1 MHLTTVEFP
10 LWFRHFC
17 THHIHDRCFAF
28 YYIFDICSHSLT
40 RVCVYC
46 TSTPGSCSPAH
57 RQPNQQN
64 LDNEQVF
71 PDHKLPRWNFI
82 DIFHSFMVVFRALCG
97 EWVESLYDC
106 LLVNDDTSI
115 VYFCALA
122 FIGSFVVS
130 YYFVRIIW
138 CVCVCSLFYFVRLC
152 ELHALFRVRRGG
164 GKHLIESCVCPS
176 ICSFACISCNIFH

>member
-28 YYIFDICSHSLT
+28 YYIFEICSHSLT

-164 GKHLIESCVCPS
+164 GANTWSNHVSVHLFVVLR
-176 ICSFACISCNIFH
+176 A

>member
-1 MHLTTVEFP
+1 MHLTTVEF
-10 LWFRHFC
+10 HFDLDIFARITFMIDVSHFITFLKFVH
-17 THHIHDRCFAF
+17 THSHACF
-28 YYIFDICSHSLT
+28 
-40 RVCVYC
+40 VYC

-138 CVCVCSLFYFVRLC
+138 CVCVCVRCFILFASANC
-152 ELHALFRVRRGG
+152 MLFFG
-164 GKHLIESCVCPS
+164 
-176 ICSFACISCNIFH
+176 